1 MLIKGVVF
9 YKQPFFLPYH
19 FFINKNV
26 YILAVN
32 IKIRIMEKTQLDE
45 VRAEV
50 RLLELQ
56 LQHAALFQDAFSQ
69 MDLYKKL
76 QEKKSLLDTLQW
88 M

>member
-1 MLIKGVVF
+1 MK
-9 YKQPFFLPYH
+9 
-19 FFINKNV
+19 
-26 YILAVN
+26 
-32 IKIRIMEKTQLDE
+32 KTQLDE
-45 VRAEV
+45 VKAEV

>member
-1 MLIKGVVF
+1 MK
-9 YKQPFFLPYH
+9 
-19 FFINKNV
+19 
-26 YILAVN
+26 
-32 IKIRIMEKTQLDE
+32 KTQLDE

-56 LQHAALFQDAFSQ
+56 LQHAALFGDAFSQ

-76 QEKKSLLDTLQW
+76 QEKKSLLDTLQR